1 MEDIGQT
8 TPAKTA
14 ESEMSSSPVTASKF
28 EQPRAASL
36 RKRNPTE
43 KKSKVKSLDHI
54 SDHEQSL
61 TSLPAHSC
69 RIINCKLR
77 QSLLGNGTPYSDIQS
92 FICTSDGFHVKSGHV
107 FQYSG
112 ELTFGA
118 ISTCPSS
125 MCPSPRQHE
134 ERVTQ
139 LGHELPLACPTCW
152 SIQRNA

>member
-1 MEDIGQT
+1 MEEIGPT
-8 TPAKTA
+8 TPAKNND
-14 ESEMSSSPVTASKF
+14 SEISRSPATELKL

-36 RKRNPTE
+36 RKRNSTM
-43 KKSKVKSLDHI
+43 KKSKGKSLDHI
-54 SDHEQSL
+54 SDHELSL

-77 QSLLGNGTPYSDIQS
+77 QSLIGNGTPYSDIQP
-92 FICTSDGFHVKSGHV
+92 FVCTTDGFHVKSGHV

-112 ELTFGA
+112 ELTFCA
-118 ISTCPSS
+118 LSTCPSS
-125 MCPSPRQHE
+125 MCPAPWQHE
-134 ERVTQ
+134 TNVKQ